1 MPHKESVERQIK
13 YTSYEERALLLQRF
27 WVFLI
32 AGWSGFVV
40 MAVEILSGR
49 ILAPYFGNS
58 IHVWGAV
65 ITMFMV
71 ALAVGYLLGGRYSI
85 YQPNLLRL
93 TLLLMA
99 AAISLL
105 PVIFM
110 AERVLDWIFMHISDA
125 RYGSLLAV
133 TALFFIPTLLSGMVS
148 PYAVRLLVINSERSG
163 HDAGK
168 LYFISTFGSAA
179 GTLLTSFYLVLYWE
193 INQII
198 GGLMVISLIFG
209 LIVQL
214 SIKLQHE
221 IIQHH

>member
-1 MPHKESVERQIK
+1 M
-13 YTSYEERALLLQRF
+13 LLQRF

-71 ALAVGYLLGGRYSI
+71 SLAVGYLLGGRYSI

>member
-1 MPHKESVERQIK
+1 MF
-13 YTSYEERALLLQRF
+13 LQRF